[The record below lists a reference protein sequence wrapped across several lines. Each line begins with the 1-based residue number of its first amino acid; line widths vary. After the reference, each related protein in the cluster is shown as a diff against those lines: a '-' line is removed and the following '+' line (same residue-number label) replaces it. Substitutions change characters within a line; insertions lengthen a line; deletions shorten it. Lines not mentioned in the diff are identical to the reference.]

1 MNTNKTKDTTKN
13 STAPRRGADK
23 SLKNWEDSELY
34 KKAYELVV
42 YTYIILPKLPKV
54 ARPTLGRQIEN
65 RTLSVMR
72 SVIEI
77 GSYHNRERRF
87 EMLAALDADLKVL
100 CVLARVAN
108 KHHVKQITI
117 QNREAWIRK
126 LSDVIVIVIGW
137 GQKLSGQKVNQE

>member
-1 MNTNKTKDTTKN
+1 MNTDKINGATKKPH
-13 STAPRRGADK
+13 APRRGADK

-34 KKAYELVV
+34 KKAYELVI

-54 ARPTLGRQIEN
+54 ARPTLGEQIEN

-108 KHHVKQITI
+108 KHYTKQITA
-117 QNREAWIRK
+117 QNREAWLRK
-126 LSDVIVIVIGW
+126 LSDIIVIVIGW